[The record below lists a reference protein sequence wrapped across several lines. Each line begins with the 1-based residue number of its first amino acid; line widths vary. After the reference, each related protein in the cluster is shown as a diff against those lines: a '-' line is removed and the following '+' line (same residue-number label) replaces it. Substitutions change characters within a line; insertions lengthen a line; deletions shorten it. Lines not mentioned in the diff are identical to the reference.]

1 MGRIGTDRLRNVA
14 LVGHGGSG
22 KTSLAEAMLFFA
34 GVTSRQGR
42 VEEGNTVTD
51 YDPEEIKRHVSISV
65 AFAPFEWNGYKLNI
79 LDTPGYFDF
88 VGEVVSSLRVA
99 DAGMVVLDAVGGV
112 EVGTE
117 KVVGFLDGGELPRLY
132 YINKMDREN
141 ANFDKVVESIRA
153 HFGTQA
159 IPVQVPIGSADK
171 FRGVVDIIAM
181 KAYLYEGRKATEAP
195 IPDELKSEVEG
206 YREQLSEA
214 VAVTDDE
221 LTMKFLD
228 GEPLTEEEVAKG
240 LVIGTASGKIHP
252 IMCGS
257 AAKGIG
263 LDLLISAMGRL
274 LPSPSARGSVF
285 GANPQSG
292 AEETR
297 TVTEDGPLSAL
308 VFKTMADPYVGKLT
322 LFKVYSGVLKS
333 DSHVFNAVR
342 QKEERIGQL
351 FMPRGKE
358 QIPVA
363 EVVAGDIGAVAKL
376 AETSTNDT
384 LCAKDKPI
392 KLAPISFPRP
402 SLTLA
407 VVPKAKGDEDKISGG
422 MTRLTEEDP
431 TFTVEKSTS
440 TNEMLVSGQGDL
452 HLEIIASRLRNKF
465 GVEVEMHD
473 PKVPYRE
480 TIRGTVKVEG
490 KHKKQTGGRGQ
501 YGHVW
506 LELQPL
512 APGGGF
518 EFVDKIFGGA
528 VPRQFIPA
536 VEKGVRETLED
547 GALAGYPVVDV
558 RVILYDGSYHAVDSS
573 EMAFKIAA
581 SMAFKKGFMDAK
593 PVLLEPI
600 YTMEVTVP
608 DQYMGD
614 IIGDLNKK
622 RGRILGMEPGDGVQ
636 KINAQVPLAEVF
648 KYAVDL
654 RSITQGR
661 GSFTMKFDRYEE
673 VPANT
678 AEQIIAQAKAEKAV

>member
-263 LDLLISAMGRL
+263 LDLLISAMARL

-297 TVTEDGPLSAL
+297 TVMEDGPLSAL

>member
-263 LDLLISAMGRL
+263 LDLLISAMARL